1 MKPAP
6 FEYYAPRTLEEA
18 LDLLAAREDAK
29 PLAGGQS
36 LMPALNFRLARPA
49 ALVDLGNIAELRYV
63 RRDNGTLLLGAMT
76 RHVTLEHDES
86 VAAAAPLVREA
97 MPHVAHPQIRN
108 RGTLGGSLAHADPA
122 AELPAVMVTLGAT
135 FVVRSRSGERT
146 VQAAE
151 FFTGL
156 FATALAP
163 GELLVEVRVPVLSP
177 RTGWA
182 FDEVARRHG
191 DFALAGVAAAV
202 TLSEGG
208 ACTSA
213 RITLLSVGDG
223 PIRASGAEQAL
234 IGRAPDAK
242 AIADAAVEA
251 IRELEPPS
259 DIHASGDYRKS
270 LVRVLVKRVV
280 EKAVKRAAGGGRGG

>member
-36 LMPALNFRLARPA
+36 LIPALNFRLARPA

-122 AELPAVMVTLGAT
+122 AELPAVMVTLGAA

-202 TLSEGG
+202 TSSEGG
-208 ACTSA
+208 VCTSA

-223 PIRASGAEQAL
+223 PMRASGAEQAL
-234 IGRAPDAK
+234 IGRAADAK
-242 AIADAAVEA
+242 AIADAAEEA

-259 DIHASGDYRKS
+259 DIHASGGYRKS

-280 EKAVKRAAGGGRGG
+280 ERAVKRAAGGGRSG